1 MQIVSESSQNH
12 SEITD
17 FEWRISFLSDM
28 RWKIRPQ
35 NYSSALIRRKWW
47 ILGNAILSRIGIPTK
62 IGCEHMARIHRSAED
77 LFRVILGLPTLAIEI
92 PLFHQLELIFE
103 FKNTFSKNVKIG
115 QKHAISFLNSVNNK
129 YKGMQND
136 PPKQKRIVLSVF

>member
-1 MQIVSESSQNH
+1 
-12 SEITD
+12 
-17 FEWRISFLSDM
+17 
-28 RWKIRPQ
+28 
-35 NYSSALIRRKWW
+35 
-47 ILGNAILSRIGIPTK
+47 
-62 IGCEHMARIHRSAED
+62 MARIHRSAED

-115 QKHAISFLNSVNNK
+115 QKHAISFLTSVKNN